1 MQTQKHLSIW
11 LAVAFFGYLFLGC
24 ESKPSKS
31 GDYLG
36 LNLNEAYPLQEAA
49 GILQKNTG
57 VEFEAT
63 PAGPNVLQ
71 GKNVTFAG
79 KKWSRAEFTF
89 GLDDRLTGVR
99 FYQDYILDFND
110 PNNDPQI
117 PKAYEEASELCEKLG
132 AKYGDPAKKND
143 TALMWIV
150 PGKGIIDVLVGSY
163 VRVVDEPQGYE
174 NLLTVELGYK
184 PEEPA
189 EPDWGDGL

>member
-1 MQTQKHLSIW
+1 MNTMRIVSRLWAFALIGL
-11 LAVAFFGYLFLGC
+11 LALGC

-36 LNLNEAYPLQEAA
+36 LNLNEKYPRQEAA

-57 VEFEAT
+57 VEFEAA

-89 GLDDRLTGVR
+89 GPDDRLTAVR
-99 FYQDYILDFND
+99 FFQDYVLDFND

-117 PKAYEEASELCEKLG
+117 PKAYEEASKLCEKLG
-132 AKYGDPAKKND
+132 AKYGDPIKQND
-143 TALMWIV
+143 TALEWSV

-163 VRVVDEPQGYE
+163 VRLVNEPQGYE